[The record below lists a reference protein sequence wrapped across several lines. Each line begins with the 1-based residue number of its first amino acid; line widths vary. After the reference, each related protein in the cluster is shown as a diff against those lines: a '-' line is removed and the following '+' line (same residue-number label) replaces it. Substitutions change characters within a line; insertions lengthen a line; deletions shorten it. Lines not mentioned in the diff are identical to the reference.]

1 MELRDYLRVARRRW
15 TLIVTCVLVAVAAA
29 AIGTMRM
36 TPQYDSTAR
45 LFVST
50 PQTDSADAYT
60 GGLFSQERVLSYAD
74 LITGEQISQQVVDR
88 LSLDIGANDLSEQL
102 TSSVA
107 TETVILEVT
116 ATDTDP
122 QRAQRIAA
130 AAADEF
136 TTMVPELEKAP
147 GQKRSPIKATVVD
160 SADVPA
166 TPVSPQPL
174 RNIGLAA
181 ALGLLLGIGIAD
193 PTRDARHHG
202 EVRRGAHAS

>member
-147 GQKRSPIKATVVD
+147 ARSGRRSRPRLSTVPTCPPHRCPHNPCAT
-160 SADVPA
+160 SG
-166 TPVSPQPL
+166 SPQHWACCWASASPSY
-174 RNIGLAA
+174 
-181 ALGLLLGIGIAD
+181 
-193 PTRDARHHG
+193 ARCSTP
-202 EVRRGAHAS
+202 R